1 MAPFRKNGSFIRFFV
16 EGEVPAFDSD
26 EFLKALAENRFR
38 TIENAA
44 SEEESLGWVSPGDAS
59 GSSFLREE
67 IVLPG
72 FARLRMRLDKKK
84 LPSAWVRI
92 YMDAE
97 IRAKGGRKLSAKERK
112 ELREDIADQL
122 LPRVLPSVRLVD
134 IVYQASKKR
143 VFLFASS
150 QNLKESL
157 QNLFF
162 RTFGA
167 RLIPATALEIAE
179 TLPLSKEQKYLLER
193 CQPLEL
199 GNRKILGA
207 APPASAETKSQKDL
221 GEQNTAKET
230 SA

>member
-26 EFLKALAENRFR
+26 GFLKALAEYRFR

-44 SEEESLGWVSPGDAS
+44 TEDESLGWVSPGDAS

-84 LPSAWVRI
+84 LPSAWVKI

-97 IRAKGGRKLSAKERK
+97 IRAKGGRKLNAKERK

-134 IVYQASKKR
+134 ILYQEDKKR

-162 RTFGA
+162 KTFGA

-179 TLPLSKEQKYLLER
+179 TLSLSREKKNFLER
-193 CQPLEL
+193 CRPLEL
-199 GNRKILGA
+199 GSKKTSTSMPEDSPKDHGQTTE
-207 APPASAETKSQKDL
+207 ASA
-221 GEQNTAKET
+221 
-230 SA
+230 

>member
-1 MAPFRKNGSFIRFFV
+1 MAAFRRNGSFIRFFV

-122 LPRVLPSVRLVD
+122 LPRVLPSVKLVD
-134 IVYQASKKR
+134 ILYQADKKR
-143 VFLFASS
+143 LFLFASS
-150 QNLKESL
+150 QNLKESV

-162 RTFGA
+162 KTFGA
-167 RLIPATALEIAE
+167 RLIPATALEVAR
-179 TLPLSKEQKYLLER
+179 TLPLNDQQKNFLEH
-193 CQPLEL
+193 CQALEL
-199 GNRKILGA
+199 GSKKGHGSAGSLSREEPGENPREQE
-207 APPASAETKSQKDL
+207 ASA
-221 GEQNTAKET
+221 
-230 SA
+230 

>member
-1 MAPFRKNGSFIRFFV
+1 MAVFRRNGSFLRFFV
-16 EGEVPAFDSD
+16 EGEVPAADSD

-67 IVLPG
+67 IVYPG
-72 FARLRMRLDKKK
+72 FTRLRMRLDKKK
-84 LPSAWVRI
+84 LPSAWVKI

-134 IVYQASKKR
+134 ILYQANKGR
-143 VFLFASS
+143 LFLFATS
-150 QNLKESL
+150 QNLRESV

-167 RLIPATALEIAE
+167 RLIPATTLEIAE
-179 TLPLSKEQKYLLER
+179 TLRLSREQAKALER
-193 CQPLEL
+193 CAPLEL
-199 GNRKILGA
+199 GDKRLQRRA
-207 APPASAETKSQKDL
+207 VPASPAEQ
-221 GEQNTAKET
+221 EQSREA